1 MKKYIVI
8 VEATLSKQGTQ
19 SNEFKE
25 YSEKATINN
34 TKYGAIVKE
43 KYIISENIAQG
54 LTSSL
59 VIVLEFPSKENAQK
73 AFSNEEYL
81 SLIPLRELAF
91 KELKILMTSE

>member
-8 VEATLSKQGTQ
+8 VEATLTNEGTQ
-19 SNEFKE
+19 SVSFQE
-25 YSEKATINN
+25 YSKKATVNN

-59 VIVLEFPSKENAQK
+59 IIILEFPSKENAQK

-81 SLIPLRELAF
+81 SLISLRESAF
-91 KELKILMTSE
+91 KELKILMTAE